1 MSRKIISILGG
12 ARSGKSA
19 YALKEASKFLGKK
32 VYIATAEALDEEMK
46 ERIEKHKRERRKDW
60 DACEEP
66 LKISEA
72 IKKTEGRYQIIVV
85 DCLTLWLSNVMH
97 AGLNIE
103 TEIEHLISSLAT
115 IHSPTNQPYFN
126 KTMKLTP
133 PLLKGGGGDYQVIYI
148 VSNEVGMGIVPEN
161 EMSRR
166 FRDMAG
172 LLNQKIAEVADEVY
186 MVVAGIPIKIKDKG
200 ET

>member
-1 MSRKIISILGG
+1 MSRKIIFILGG
-12 ARSGKSA
+12 ARSGKST
-19 YALKEASKFLGKK
+19 YALKEVSKFSGKK
-32 VYIATAEALDEEMK
+32 VYIATAEALDEEMQQ
-46 ERIEKHKRERRKDW
+46 RIENHKRHRSDEW
-60 DACEEP
+60 ITYEEP
-66 LKISEA
+66 LRIAEV
-72 IKKTEGRYQIIVV
+72 IEEIEGKYSVIVI

-97 AGLNIE
+97 GNLDIGY
-103 TEIEHLISSLAT
+103 EIENLVDTLRAT
-115 IHSPTNQPYFN
+115 RNASC
-126 KTMKLTP
+126 
-133 PLLKGGGGDYQVIYI
+133 IYI

-186 MVVAGIPIKIKDKG
+186 MVVAGMPMKIKDKG